1 MADIVVRRN
10 PGRALTTW
18 ESFYRPMS
26 LLDDIER
33 FASDM
38 WESWTPMVY
47 GNPGYALDMYGNDD
61 ELVMRAELPGIGK
74 EDITVDL
81 ENGELTI
88 KANKKQPEMPE
99 GVTYY
104 TSERCFGEYSRTVS
118 LPFPVDAEKVSATFE
133 NGLLEIKLPKAEEA
147 KAKHIEVKVK

>member
-10 PGRALTTW
+10 PGRALTTR
-18 ESFYRPMS
+18 EPFYRPMS

-47 GNPGYALDMYGNDD
+47 GNPGYALDMHGNDD

-74 EDITVDL
+74 EDIRHSRQASVDSRQWVVDSRAPMY
-81 ENGELTI
+81 EGKSYFGKNSLT
-88 KANKKQPEMPE
+88 
-99 GVTYY
+99 TYCALS
-104 TSERCFGEYSRTVS
+104 TDE
-118 LPFPVDAEKVSATFE
+118 
-133 NGLLEIKLPKAEEA
+133 
-147 KAKHIEVKVK
+147 